1 MRTQAGLHIDPGALA
16 AGPGAREL
24 EVVVPY
30 TEWALAEATLQR
42 AAVLAAGLNVRVRL
56 VAVHSVPYAVSFGCP
71 AAVHAH
77 LVEQLV
83 DLASRCQFPVEPQ
96 VVMARG
102 WVEGFQYALHP
113 DSTVL
118 VGTRKHFWRTRE
130 ESLARDLAGR
140 FGLLPAGLGFGF
152 ALAGLGLAARRRAGL
167 FDRAAQC
174 LVAGR
179 LLPFVGHPAFPG
191 VDVGAADLQRGLH
204 RRDLR

>member
-130 ESLARDLAGR
+130 ESLARDLER
-140 FGLLPAGLGFGF
+140 
-152 ALAGLGLAARRRAGL
+152 
-167 FDRAAQC
+167 D
-174 LVAGR
+174 
-179 LLPFVGHPAFPG
+179 GHS
-191 VDVGAADLQRGLH
+191 VVLIH
-204 RRDLR
+204 VE

>member
-1 MRTQAGLHIDPGALA
+1 MDPAAAWSRLPCRTLGGRIPRQFNSDLSFTTSLCRANYSLYVEAHMRTQAGLHIDPGALA

-130 ESLARDLAGR
+130 ESLARDLARG
-140 FGLLPAGLGFGF
+140 GHNV
-152 ALAGLGLAARRRAGL
+152 ALIHV
-167 FDRAAQC
+167 Q
-174 LVAGR
+174 
-179 LLPFVGHPAFPG
+179 
-191 VDVGAADLQRGLH
+191 
-204 RRDLR
+204 